1 MWKPKAENWKSN
13 SNGGTTNQNQNQSV
27 QRCFPHGELWVG
39 HIFDTYHLMILRFYD
54 TYIIGEVENISRRH
68 RRHWV
73 IYELS
78 SGNKLGQF
86 RADSLGNLPLP
97 PPPIPLQLFFASK
110 RLSDLLP
117 RSGVSWKPFAASAYK
132 SALKSAPLYSFFP
145 SHSLALRLC
154 AVIQS
159 TIGSVALWMNSFVCL
174 RLVSRNNQSQS
185 LSLSRCL
192 SLSPAVRGH
201 LALSLLLLLLLLLM
215 HFVVVWVFMLR
226 QQRAKKFNSQNAKT
240 TTRRRGRCSRR
251 RRKQK
256 TNNSGNGIW
265 KLHNID
271 MDMVKAQE
279 AAEEK
284 EETD

>member
-1 MWKPKAENWKSN
+1 MP
-13 SNGGTTNQNQNQSV
+13 
-27 QRCFPHGELWVG
+27 
-39 HIFDTYHLMILRFYD
+39 
-54 TYIIGEVENISRRH
+54 
-68 RRHWV
+68 
-73 IYELS
+73 
-78 SGNKLGQF
+78 
-86 RADSLGNLPLP
+86 
-97 PPPIPLQLFFASK
+97 
-110 RLSDLLP
+110 
-117 RSGVSWKPFAASAYK
+117 
-132 SALKSAPLYSFFP
+132 PLYPFIP
-145 SHSLALRLC
+145 SHSLALPLC

-159 TIGSVALWMNSFVCL
+159 TIGSALWMNSFVCL

-185 LSLSRCL
+185 LSLALPRCL
-192 SLSPAVRGH
+192 SLFPAVRGH

-215 HFVVVWVFMLR
+215 PFVVVWVFMLR

-240 TTRRRGRCSRR
+240 TTRRRRRGRCSRR